1 MKRYLRR
8 LKALQRCCLKLKCR
22 LAYGWEKIY
31 HTVNKRY
38 EKGKILT
45 GGQSMEIIIVEKN
58 MKPRHDE
65 KGYVMMGVKEFLL
78 DINSLEA

>member
-1 MKRYLRR
+1 
-8 LKALQRCCLKLKCR
+8 
-22 LAYGWEKIY
+22 
-31 HTVNKRY
+31 
-38 EKGKILT
+38 
-45 GGQSMEIIIVEKN
+45 MEISIVEKN